1 MLIQGEHPKAETGS
15 NVKQMTKMKYFY
27 RGARKGDGED
37 PPETEIFF
45 VENGVIFH

>member
-1 MLIQGEHPKAETGS
+1 
-15 NVKQMTKMKYFY
+15 MKYFY

-45 VENGVIFH
+45 VENGYVPLIFRQRF